1 MTAAGIVAGAYGLI
15 RYALGQSRELSERFL
30 TCMERAAARQEAAHE
45 RLSVAIDSQGKA
57 LERIA
62 ERVRR

>member
-1 MTAAGIVAGAYGLI
+1 MVAGAYGLI
-15 RYALGQSRELSERFL
+15 RFALGQSRDLSDRFL
-30 TCMERAAARQEAAHE
+30 SSIEKASDRQEAAHE
-45 RLSVAIDSQGKA
+45 RLATALESQGKV